1 MKTETWEYI
10 NDFITRYPHAAYLKD
25 AIISAVS
32 LMTDCAKNGK
42 ILLCGNGG
50 SAADCEHLA
59 GELLK
64 GFEYKRPISPERK
77 TALLK
82 YGEFGKEIA
91 DNLQQGICCIP
102 LVSFSAAATAFA
114 NDCNP
119 DFLFAQLV
127 NSIGKR
133 GDALIVFSTS
143 GNSSNAVYAAVAAK
157 AAGMSVIAF
166 TGENGGTLKEY
177 ADVLLNVPEKKTYLV
192 QEMHLPVYHLLCHAT
207 ESELFD
213 E

>member
-1 MKTETWEYI
+1 MKAKTREYI
-10 NDFITRYPHAAYLKD
+10 NDFITRHQNAAYLKD

-32 LMTDCAKNGK
+32 LMTECAKNGK

-50 SAADCEHLA
+50 SAADCEHFA

-64 GFEYKRPISPERK
+64 GFEYERPLSPERK
-77 TALLK
+77 AALSE
-82 YGEFGKEIA
+82 YGECGKEIA
-91 DNLQQGICCIP
+91 ENLQQGICCIP
-102 LVSFSAAATAFA
+102 LVSFSAAATAFS

-119 DFLFAQLV
+119 SFVFAQLV
-127 NSIGKR
+127 NSIGRR

-143 GNSSNAVYAAVAAK
+143 GNSANAVYAAVAAK
-157 AAGMSVIAF
+157 ALGMSVIAL
-166 TGENGGTLKEY
+166 TGESGGKLREY
-177 ADVLLNVPEKKTYLV
+177 ADVLINVPEKKTYLV
-192 QEMHLPVYHLLCHAT
+192 QEMHLPIYHLLCHAT

>member
-1 MKTETWEYI
+1 MKAKTFEYI
-10 NDFITRYPHAAYLKD
+10 NDFIKRHPDAAYLKD

-32 LMTDCAKNGK
+32 LMTECAKNGK

-64 GFEYKRPISPERK
+64 GFEYERPLSPERK
-77 TALLK
+77 AALSE
-82 YGEFGKEIA
+82 YGECGKEIA

-102 LVSFSAAATAFA
+102 LVSFSAAATAFS
-114 NDCNP
+114 NDCDPN
-119 DFLFAQLV
+119 FLFAQLV

-133 GDALIVFSTS
+133 GDVLIVFSTS
-143 GNSSNAVYAAVAAK
+143 GNSINAVYAAVAAK
-157 AAGMSVIAF
+157 ALDMRVIAL
-166 TGENGGTLKEY
+166 TGESGGTLKNY
-177 ADVLLNVPEKKTYLV
+177 ADVLLNVPEEKTYLV
-192 QEMHLPVYHLLCHAT
+192 QEKHLPLYHLLCHTT
-207 ESELFD
+207 EAELFD